1 MAKCKEFKLPE
12 GLELNYDNLYVIP
25 ANNEG
30 YTAIY
35 GDTMYTFTDS
45 EAEEICE
52 KINSFGCT
60 SYRLSKEDILAVI
73 EKLKEY
79 S

>member
-12 GLELNYDNLYVIP
+12 GFTLNYDNLYVIP
-25 ANNEG
+25 ANSDE

-52 KINSFGCT
+52 KINSVGCT